1 MDKQVYDLKEEDIKG
16 CPVWYFPLDGSVE
29 DELTV
34 RPLKKEDYL
43 NNYQLLVRTNFE
55 DSLGNIYMGYVYWD
69 KSNSV
74 EYIQPVIFTNND
86 ECINLWNGMIEAT
99 WEDYNNEQQ
108 KIRNYFPIKYTS
120 QCFSNLPSLVGTL
133 DGIYYLAG
141 NKIKCKP

>member
-1 MDKQVYDLKEEDIKG
+1 MAT
-16 CPVWYFPLDGSVE
+16 GSFE
-29 DELTV
+29 
-34 RPLKKEDYL
+34 RPLIFNNNDRPGIMLAGSASKYAKKYK
-43 NNYQLLVRTNFE
+43 VT
-55 DSLGNIYMGYVYWD
+55 LGQ
-69 KSNSV
+69 SA
-74 EYIQPVIFTNND
+74 VIFTNND

>member
-1 MDKQVYDLKEEDIKG
+1 MTSLNKEQIKKYIPHREPFLFIDELIDIKK
-16 CPVWYFPLDGSVE
+16 
-29 DELTV
+29 LTKATGV
-34 RPLKKEDYL
+34 K
-43 NNYQLLVRTNFE
+43 
-55 DSLGNIYMGYVYWD
+55 
-69 KSNSV
+69 
-74 EYIQPVIFTNND
+74 IFTNND